1 MRKVVL
7 RGLVARKLR
16 FTLTLLAVAL
26 GVALIAATYVFTD
39 TINASFDRIF
49 QEGAKNVDAAVTA
62 KQGLATG
69 DQGGTARVV
78 PFSVL
83 GRVEADPG
91 VEVAEG
97 NVFDSGTILGRDG
110 ERIGRGAPNF
120 IASASQDPRFET
132 FRLDAGRFPRTADE
146 ALVDK
151 ATADKEG
158 FRVGGTV
165 QVQGEAPRKA
175 YEIVGIG
182 SIAGV
187 SSFGGAAIVELT
199 LDEAVR
205 MLGKPGYDQVIAAAR
220 PGVTPEALVRSLR
233 ADLPRTLNVRTGE
246 GQADEQAR
254 ETNDSLGFLRTA
266 LLAFAGIALFVGAF
280 IIFNSFSITVQQR
293 LRELGLLRTMG
304 ASRRQVL
311 ASVIA
316 EGLLIGFAGSL
327 LGLALGLA
335 LAPGLKAMFVAFGI
349 DLPTTELQ
357 VQTRTIVVAL
367 AVGTVVSML
376 ASIAPAVRATRVPP
390 MAALRESAAPT
401 TARVS
406 RRATIL
412 ALLLTAAGVVLIC
425 LGLFGSGSANQ
436 RLGATGAG
444 VAVAF
449 LGVALL
455 TPFAI
460 RPLASLMGRPVQ
472 AIAGFPGRLAREN
485 AVRQP
490 ARTAATA
497 AALMVGVALVTFA
510 TIFAAGARTT
520 VKNAVEDN
528 LKAPLVVQNSNGFS
542 PFSPAVVPAIR
553 RVDGVEAVSALGSS
567 QARIRGIDGDQG
579 VTGVDP
585 ATLEDLW
592 RVQISEGPPDAV
604 AQLARPGTTLVRQTF
619 ADDHGTEVGDTLVAR
634 TPVRGAETLRVV
646 GILDDEAGLFAALTV
661 SNAELVRAFG
671 ERKTAFAFVATTPG
685 APVEAVQQRIDRLLE
700 QRFPEAEVK
709 TQQEFVDAQ
718 SAQVNQLLG
727 LIYALLSLAIIVSL
741 FGIVNTLVLSI
752 SERTREIGML
762 RAVGTTQRQVRRV
775 VRWEAVITAL
785 IGGLIGAVVG
795 VILAILFTQPLD
807 GFTLAIPVWTIL
819 GLVVLSGLAGV
830 LAAALPARR
839 AARLDV
845 LEALAYE

>member
-1 MRKVVL
+1 M
-7 RGLVARKLR
+7 
-16 FTLTLLAVAL
+16 AVAL

-62 KQGLATG
+62 KQGLSTG
-69 DQGGTARVV
+69 NEGGTARVV
-78 PFSVL
+78 PFATL
-83 GRVEADPG
+83 ERVKANEG
-91 VEVAEG
+91 VDVAEG
-97 NVFDSGTILGRDG
+97 TVFDVGTILGRDG
-110 ERIGRGAPNF
+110 ERIGSGAPNF
-120 IASASQDPRFET
+120 IASAAQDPRFET
-132 FRLDAGRFPRTADE
+132 FRLDDGRFPRTAGE

-158 FRVGGTV
+158 FEVGGTV
-165 QVQGEAPRKA
+165 QVQGEAPRKT
-175 YEIVGIG
+175 YRVVGIG
-182 SIAGV
+182 SVAGV

-199 LDEAVR
+199 LGEAVR
-205 MLGKPGYDQVIAAAR
+205 MLGKQGYDSITAAAR
-220 PGVTPEALVRSLR
+220 PGVNADALVASLR
-233 ADLPRTLNVRTGE
+233 AELPRSLNVRTGQD
-246 GQADEQAR
+246 QADEQSR
-254 ETNDSLGFLRTA
+254 EITSSLGFLRTA

-311 ASVIA
+311 ASVLA
-316 EGLLIGFAGSL
+316 EGLLIGLAGSV

-367 AVGTVVSML
+367 VVGTVVSAL
-376 ASIAPAVRATRVPP
+376 ASIAPAIRATRVPP
-390 MAALRESAAPT
+390 MAALREAAAPT

-406 RRATIL
+406 RRATIV

-510 TIFAAGARTT
+510 TIFAAGARST

-528 LKAPLVVQNSNGFS
+528 LRAPLVVQNSDGFS

-553 RVDGVEAVSALGSS
+553 EVEGVGAVSALGASRG
-567 QARIRGIDGDQG
+567 RIRGIGGDQG
-579 VTGVDP
+579 ITGVDP
-585 ATLEDLW
+585 VTLPRLW
-592 RVQISEGPPDAV
+592 RVQISDGPENAV
-604 AQLARPGTTLVRQTF
+604 ARLAAPGTALVRKTF
-619 ADDHGTEVGDTLVAR
+619 ADDHGTEVGDTLVVR
-634 TPVRGAETLRVV
+634 TPIRRAVPLRVV
-646 GILDDEAGLFAALTV
+646 GVLDDEAGLFSALTV
-661 SNAELVRAFG
+661 SNSELLRSFG
-671 ERKTAFAFVATTPG
+671 ERKTAFAFVATVPG
-685 APVEAVQQRIDRLLE
+685 ASVPVVQRRVDRLLE
-700 QRFPEAEVK
+700 QRFPQAEVK
-709 TQQEFVDAQ
+709 TQQQFVDEQ
-718 SAQVNQLLG
+718 SEQVNQLLG

-795 VILAILFTQPLD
+795 VILAVLFTQPLD
-807 GFTLAIPVWTIL
+807 GFTLTIPVGTIL
-819 GLVVLSGLAGV
+819 VLVALSGLAGV

-839 AARLDV
+839 AAKLDV